1 MEDTFGKII
10 GALAV
15 LAAVVFDWPH
25 ALAGAIYGFFVR
37 RATFGYPLL
46 ALVAGVVV
54 IAGLGELIYPLI
66 GRTAAA
72 ITVTAECI
80 KVEGRRITFHV
91 RAHDG
96 IDVIGEGEHV
106 RMVVNWEKFEQRVN
120 DKAKAARV
128 AGVTRKA
135 G

>member
-10 GALAV
+10 GALTV

-72 ITVTAECI
+72 IWGSFTLGIISSGATAY
-80 KVEGRRITFHV
+80 GLFRYLFSMF
-91 RAHDG
+91 DS
-96 IDVIGEGEHV
+96 
-106 RMVVNWEKFEQRVN
+106 
-120 DKAKAARV
+120 
-128 AGVTRKA
+128 
-135 G
+135 